1 MIYCKFMNCWMLSFT
16 YLWAQS
22 DGVANLLWV
31 QVVIHDLVN
40 DSGKLRLHES
50 IALLLQACP
59 QQTAKGVA
67 DLFCKCNN
75 LVLCGVAGDEVVQ
88 VGDDV
93 DADRTGQ
100 LVPALGDGDGGGH
113 QGGEEEEGCLHHLL
127 AFVLCC
133 CLRCFS

>member
-59 QQTAKGVA
+59 QQAAKGVA
-67 DLFCKCNN
+67 NLFCKCNN
-75 LVLCGVAGDEVVQ
+75 LVLGGVAGDEVVQ

-93 DADRTGQ
+93 DADRAGQ
-100 LVPALGDGDGGGH
+100 LIPALGDKGKGRGNKGR
-113 QGGEEEEGCLHHLL
+113 GAEEEKGFHFLL
-127 AFVLCC
+127 
-133 CLRCFS
+133 